1 LQAISK
7 IKIEH
12 AESTVAEEQQMILAE
27 VNEHFIDE
35 HGGRHFM
42 KIDGGSEGLNAL
54 VAAELRDKWVVGSAW
69 ALVAMQTGQ
78 DGELET
84 EEALEV
90 GRKIASLMGI
100 QFGKWTEAKTLW
112 GLVAD
117 GSEKLYGSNARNTL
131 QALGQKAQA
140 MRYLNESSESR
151 KLFEAVVQRQRALLD
166 RNDETLLITQQNFAN
181 LLRSSLHDF
190 AAAREIEENVIAGF
204 AALHGPD
211 HERTLTARG
220 NFGLTLEMEGRF
232 HDAKREYEAVL
243 HAQRH
248 RYGSRH
254 PLVLHTQY
262 NLALLLHNRL
272 GDARGGRKLL
282 QEMLKVGETVLGAG
296 HPQTKRATKTL
307 ALWGR
312 GW

>member
-1 LQAISK
+1 MV
-7 IKIEH
+7 
-12 AESTVAEEQQMILAE
+12 TEEQQMILAE
-27 VNEHFIDE
+27 VNEQFNDKQGE
-35 HGGRHFM
+35 RHFM
-42 KIDGGSEGLNAL
+42 KVDGGPEGLNAL
-54 VAAELRDKWVVGSAW
+54 ITAELRDKWVIGSAW
-69 ALVAMQTGQ
+69 ALVAMQTSQ

-84 EEALEV
+84 AEALEV

-117 GSEKLYGSNARNTL
+117 GSNKLYGSNSRDAL

-151 KLFEAVVQRQRALLD
+151 KVFEDVVQRQKALLD
-166 RNDETLLITQQNFAN
+166 QNDETLLITQQNFAN
-181 LLRSSLHDF
+181 LLRSNLHDF
-190 AAAREIEENVIAGF
+190 AAARELEEKVIAGF
-204 AALHGPD
+204 TALHGPD

-220 NFGLTLEMEGRF
+220 NFGLTLDMEGRF

-248 RYGSRH
+248 RHGSRH

-272 GDARGGRKLL
+272 GDAKGGRKLL
-282 QEMLKVGETVLGAG
+282 KEVLEVGEVVLGAS
-296 HPQTKRATKTL
+296 HPQTKRAAKTL